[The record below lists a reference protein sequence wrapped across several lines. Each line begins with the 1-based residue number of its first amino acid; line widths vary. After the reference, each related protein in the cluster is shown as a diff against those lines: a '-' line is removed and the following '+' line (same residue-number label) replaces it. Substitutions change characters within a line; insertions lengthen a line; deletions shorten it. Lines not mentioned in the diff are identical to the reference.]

1 MVTLEL
7 LSIGLP
13 YDIVENMSQQ
23 DLTYV
28 MAFHMARKER
38 EQEIN
43 AQQEAKSFS
52 QY

>member
-1 MVTLEL
+1 MTTLEL

-13 YDIVENMSQQ
+13 YDLIEDLSPK

-28 MAFHMARKER
+28 MAFHIARKER
-38 EQEIN
+38 EQEMK
-43 AQQEAKSFS
+43 AQQEAKTVS